1 MARNVFGGGADPS
14 SEKPGEPKPDSGAPR
29 RRVPLAARGATSQ
42 KYIGPSTEGQAA
54 RTYQKIQ
61 LDQISA
67 SKARDRLNVD
77 ADIDELVE
85 SIRKDGQQIP
95 ITVRIVNAEQPYEIV
110 VGRRRLAAMRRLAAA
125 GELEENTINA
135 FVRKM
140 DDEQAIIAQWVENN
154 QRVNPSFIERALF
167 LAEIEKAGFKPKR
180 IQEAIGVDESLV
192 RKMRAIVA
200 AIPEPLLTAIG
211 PAPEAGRRKWDELR
225 QICDES
231 GADKAAGLASRIDSS
246 LSSSER
252 LSQIIASAKS
262 APPAP
267 KTSATELVTGHIAAK
282 RSGANLTFKVKT
294 TADQEFL
301 SYLEERV
308 PDLYSEWKDK

>member
-1 MARNVFGGGADPS
+1 MARNVFGGGPEASTES
-14 SEKPGEPKPDSGAPR
+14 SGNLRPEESAPR

-67 SKARDRLNVD
+67 SKARDRLSVD

-140 DDEQAIIAQWVENN
+140 DDEQAIIAQWIENN

-167 LAEIEKAGFKPKR
+167 IAEIEKAGFKPKR
-180 IQEAIGVDESLV
+180 IQEAIGVDDSLI

-211 PAPEAGRRKWDELR
+211 PAPEAGRRKWEELR
-225 QICDES
+225 QVCHDM
-231 GADKAAGLASRIDSS
+231 GAEKAAGLAVMVDSS
-246 LSSSER
+246 LPSSER
-252 LSQIIASAKS
+252 LSRLITSAKS
-262 APPAP
+262 RPPAQTRP
-267 KTSATELVTGHIAAK
+267 PQALAGGRLAAK
-282 RSGANLTFKVKT
+282 RSGSTLNLKVTT
-294 TADQEFL
+294 TADQEFF
-301 SYLEERV
+301 SFLEERLA
-308 PDLYSEWKDK
+308 DLYREWKGE

>member
-1 MARNVFGGGADPS
+1 MARNVFGGGTGPDTANTDAS
-14 SEKPGEPKPDSGAPR
+14 KPEVAAPR
-29 RRVPLAARGATSQ
+29 KRVPLAARGATSQ
-42 KYIGPSTEGQAA
+42 KYIGPSTEGQAS
-54 RTYQKIQ
+54 RTYQDIP
-61 LDQISA
+61 LEQISN
-67 SKARDRLNVD
+67 SQARDRINLD
-77 ADIDELVE
+77 EDIEELVE

-95 ITVRIVNAEQPYEIV
+95 ITVRIVNAERPYEIV

-125 GELEENTINA
+125 GQLKDNTISA

-140 DDEQAIIAQWVENN
+140 DDQQAIIAQWVENN

-167 LAEIEKAGFKPKR
+167 LSEIEKAGFKPKL

-211 PAPEAGRRKWDELR
+211 PAPESGRRKWEELKQICHDIGTEKAEKLGR
-225 QICDES
+225 QI
-231 GADKAAGLASRIDSS
+231 DKSLA
-246 LSSSER
+246 SSER
-252 LSQIIASAKS
+252 LSQIITSAKS
-262 APPAP
+262 KPPAP
-267 KTSATELVTGHIAAK
+267 KSSGTELVTGHLAAK

-294 TADQEFL
+294 KADQEFL

-308 PDLYSEWKDK
+308 LDLYSEWKDK